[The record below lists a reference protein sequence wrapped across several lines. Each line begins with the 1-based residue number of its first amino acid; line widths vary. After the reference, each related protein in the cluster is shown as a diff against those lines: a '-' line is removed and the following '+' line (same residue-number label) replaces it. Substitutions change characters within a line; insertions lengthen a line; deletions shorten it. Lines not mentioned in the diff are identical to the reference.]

1 MMAGSGA
8 DSLRP
13 DTLDRRRFLRL
24 VALSAGSVLLSACGG
39 SSGGPSAQTTP
50 PQLGFEGPPTEAAS
64 PSGQPASPSPATSS
78 PPEAPSTPEVPRAF
92 HEAPSLAQLSAAG
105 KLPKVEE
112 RLPKHPLVLRPV
124 EGVGRYGGAWHTVL
138 LPSGDTAWLTR
149 TVEYDYLVSWK
160 PDVKAFTI
168 DDIVPNVAE
177 RFEIRDG
184 GKEYVFYLRE
194 GLRWSDGHPFTADDL
209 LFWYEDV
216 YSNPEITPAQP
227 TWLNVGGKPMK
238 VVKLD
243 DYTVSFQFAVPN
255 GLFLQNLATPSGSTF
270 TNYPAHYMK
279 QFHKKYNPQVSQEV
293 KKRKLNT
300 WVDLFNLMATA
311 YSNPDKPVLYAWR
324 YRSAYGAES
333 TTQFVAERNPYYWK
347 VDPEGNQ
354 LPYLDRVVY
363 RLVEKPE
370 VMVLMAL
377 NGELDFQDRHINALP
392 NKPVFY
398 RNQQKGGFHF
408 VDEVPSS
415 MNTAII
421 ALNLTTRN
429 KTLRQVFND
438 VNFRIGLS
446 HAINRQ
452 EIIDVLYVSQGEPW
466 QAAPRRE
473 SPFFDEAMAK
483 QYTEHDPEK
492 ANAYLDKVLP
502 RKDGRGRRLGPT
514 ASPSPSASRWHPI
527 TTPSG
532 WT

>member
-1 MMAGSGA
+1 
-8 DSLRP
+8 
-13 DTLDRRRFLRL
+13 
-24 VALSAGSVLLSACGG
+24 
-39 SSGGPSAQTTP
+39 
-50 PQLGFEGPPTEAAS
+50 
-64 PSGQPASPSPATSS
+64 
-78 PPEAPSTPEVPRAF
+78 
-92 HEAPSLAQLSAAG
+92 
-105 KLPKVEE
+105 
-112 RLPKHPLVLRPV
+112 
-124 EGVGRYGGAWHTVL
+124 
-138 LPSGDTAWLTR
+138 
-149 TVEYDYLVSWK
+149 
-160 PDVKAFTI
+160 
-168 DDIVPNVAE
+168 
-177 RFEIRDG
+177 
-184 GKEYVFYLRE
+184 
-194 GLRWSDGHPFTADDL
+194 
-209 LFWYEDV
+209 
-216 YSNPEITPAQP
+216 
-227 TWLNVGGKPMK
+227 
-238 VVKLD
+238 
-243 DYTVSFQFAVPN
+243 VPN